1 MKKWWKNGW
10 KVRNIIVS
18 IHDFSLRTWRC
29 QTYHVCFPSKNKCSK
44 SLDQGTVLPMMMFL
58 EGSKPPATAWRGS
71 QVGVD
76 VPFLSFWGLR
86 CRSILISCEKKI
98 SFDIHQESKHVFI
111 VTKFPRMTRNF
122 GGCLLF
128 LGQYPSKTSQV
139 ATCQVDKNDNPH
151 DPRMVKPFR
160 CPSTGLGRSSPS
172 VGDRW
177 PAHLHSSPCQ
187 SNPAIFA
194 AKQKKIAICSPFKT
208 GWWKLLE
215 NVGLQLLRSSKN
227 WVQAVSRS
235 KCPEQRALFWVLS
248 PTQNS

>member
-86 CRSILISCEKKI
+86 CRSILISCEKK
-98 SFDIHQESKHVFI
+98 DI
-111 VTKFPRMTRNF
+111 
-122 GGCLLF
+122 LW
-128 LGQYPSKTSQV
+128 YPSRKQACVYSYKIP
-139 ATCQVDKNDNPH
+139 KNDQKFW
-151 DPRMVKPFR
+151 RMLAISWPIPKQNESSGNMSSGQKRQPTWPPDGEALQMSIDRARPKLAFR
-160 CPSTGLGRSSPS
+160 GG
-172 VGDRW
+172 
-177 PAHLHSSPCQ
+177 
-187 SNPAIFA
+187 
-194 AKQKKIAICSPFKT
+194 
-208 GWWKLLE
+208 
-215 NVGLQLLRSSKN
+215 
-227 WVQAVSRS
+227 
-235 KCPEQRALFWVLS
+235 
-248 PTQNS
+248 